1 MQHPIQSPGTP
12 PLTALKDH
20 SRGTIS
26 VIIATSFFS
35 FVFILSL
42 SFSTSPA
49 PVQPQPDP
57 FLFPP
62 RPTFPNKIPSDPSPP
77 SIAYLISGSS
87 GDSGRILRLLFATY
101 HPKNHYLLHLDS
113 SAPQSDR
120 DRLAVSVQS
129 VPVFRA
135 AQNVDV
141 IGRADFSYPKG
152 SSPISSTLH
161 GASILL
167 KLSKN
172 WDWFINLNAAD
183 YPLVTQDDLLHILSY
198 LPKDLNFLN
207 HTSYIGWRE
216 SKKLKPIIVD
226 PGLYLSE
233 KNPMFYTS
241 QKRELPSAFRL
252 FTGNIYEAN
261 VQYLGEED
269 CRECDFEAY
278 AVVAYILRVGS
289 AAMLFACST
298 FFILSRN
305 FIEFCIL
312 GVDNLPRTLMMYFS
326 NTLSSLSNYFPTIL
340 CNSRQ
345 FNKTVVNH
353 NLQYV
358 AFDKPSKE
366 NRFPLNST
374 EFHVMIRSGAAFA
387 TQFQFD
393 DPVLDRIDREILNRS
408 PGEVVPGGW
417 CLGDP
422 RNSTCSVWGN
432 ADFLRPG
439 SGSSRLEKHLVDL
452 LSSGKFRTG
461 QCIVE

>member
-1 MQHPIQSPGTP
+1 MPTV
-12 PLTALKDH
+12 L
-20 SRGTIS
+20 RGE
-26 VIIATSFFS
+26 
-35 FVFILSL
+35 L
-42 SFSTSPA
+42 
-49 PVQPQPDP
+49 
-57 FLFPP
+57 
-62 RPTFPNKIPSDPSPP
+62 
-77 SIAYLISGSS
+77 
-87 GDSGRILRLLFATY
+87 
-101 HPKNHYLLHLDS
+101 
-113 SAPQSDR
+113 
-120 DRLAVSVQS
+120 
-129 VPVFRA
+129 
-135 AQNVDV
+135 
-141 IGRADFSYPKG
+141 
-152 SSPISSTLH
+152 
-161 GASILL
+161 
-167 KLSKN
+167 
-172 WDWFINLNAAD
+172 
-183 YPLVTQDDLLHILSY
+183 
-198 LPKDLNFLN
+198 
-207 HTSYIGWRE
+207 E
-216 SKKLKPIIVD
+216 SK
-226 PGLYLSE
+226 
-233 KNPMFYTS
+233 
-241 QKRELPSAFRL
+241 
-252 FTGNIYEAN
+252 
-261 VQYLGEED
+261 
-269 CRECDFEAY
+269 
-278 AVVAYILRVGS
+278 
-289 AAMLFACST
+289 ACST